1 MGGGGRGVERWR
13 GDGEEEVGGS
23 LEKGEREGGDG
34 GWGNEGEI
42 GERWR
47 REWGI
52 LGRRELALM

>member
-1 MGGGGRGVERWR
+1 MEGWR

-23 LEKGEREGGDG
+23 VEKGEREGGDG